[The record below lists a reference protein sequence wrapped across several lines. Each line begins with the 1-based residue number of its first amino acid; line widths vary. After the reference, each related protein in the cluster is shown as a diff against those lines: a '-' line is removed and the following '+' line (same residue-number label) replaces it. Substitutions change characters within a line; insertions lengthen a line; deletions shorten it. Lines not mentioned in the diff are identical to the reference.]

1 MSRVPVIT
9 SPCPFR
15 WSSAPKPGQDFC
27 GQCQRQVHNLDYMS
41 AGEREIFLSGCSGE
55 VCVSYAVQR
64 PLRAKVALGTLV
76 AVAALGSAA
85 SAQAPRSAPEAP
97 VMATP
102 EVEIISDD
110 DLAEVWIG
118 GTLAGDQLQWVDEA
132 ELAKPD
138 KPALPE
144 ITTADWLPTPKA

>member
-9 SPCPFR
+9 SPCPYH

-41 AGEREIFLSGCSGE
+41 ASERDTFLAGCEGEI
-55 VCVSYAVQR
+55 CVSYTVR
-64 PLRAKVALGTLV
+64 RAGRATIALSALA
-76 AVAALGSAA
+76 AVAALGGSAV
-85 SAQAPRSAPEAP
+85 AQNQDVVVSPDSPYCPADFEDQ
-97 VMATP
+97 
-102 EVEIISDD
+102 E
-110 DLAEVWIG
+110 IG
-118 GTLAGDQLQWVDEA
+118 GTLAGEQLQWVDEA

-138 KPALPE
+138 KAELPE